1 MARPTALNRR
11 QCPIPGE
18 EISGNRAQM
27 PVVRGKSDKMTQNDS
42 DFDLAIVGSGPGG
55 YVAGIR
61 AGQLGLKAVV
71 IEKETL
77 GGVCLNW
84 GCIPSK
90 SLLKN
95 AEILSYFHRAEEFG
109 FQFDNFTADYSTAIR
124 RSRRVV
130 ARNTRG
136 VDFLLKKNNVEHI
149 EGAGKLKG
157 NGVVEIT
164 PADSSEPKREISA
177 KNIIL
182 ATGARARSIPPL
194 PVDGEKVITSREAI
208 VLDELPA
215 SIIIVGGG
223 AIGVEFAYL
232 YRTYGVDVT
241 IVELLPRL
249 VPNEDEEISPVL
261 ERSFEKQGIIV
272 MTGAGVKAVE
282 SNGSGLK
289 VTVEKDGASQAL
301 ECEKVLVAIGVQGNI
316 EELGLEDLG
325 IEIDNNCIKVDGN
338 MATNVAGVYAIG
350 DVTGK
355 LPLAHVA
362 SAQGMLAVEHIAGL
376 EPQELDYAM
385 MPRATYCQPQIASFG
400 LTEAQAKD
408 QGHGVKIGTFNVQ
421 ANGKASAMGE
431 SEGIVKLVVDDRYG
445 ELLGGHMIGPEVT
458 ELLGELAL
466 TKLLE
471 GTTLELG
478 WAVHPHPSLSEML
491 KEAALAA
498 QDRVIHM

>member
-1 MARPTALNRR
+1 
-11 QCPIPGE
+11 
-18 EISGNRAQM
+18 
-27 PVVRGKSDKMTQNDS
+27 MTQNDS
-42 DFDLAIVGSGPGG
+42 NYDLAIVGGGPGG

-109 FQFDNFTADYSTAIR
+109 FQFDNFTADYSVAIK

-136 VDFLLKKNNVEHI
+136 VAFLLKKNNVEHL
-149 EGAGKLKG
+149 EGAGRLKG

-164 PADSSEPKREISA
+164 PSDGSQEKREISA
-177 KNIIL
+177 KSIII

-194 PVDGEKVITSREAI
+194 PIDGENVITSREAI

-215 SIIIVGGG
+215 SIVIVGGG

-232 YRTYGVDVT
+232 YRAYGVEVT
-241 IVELLPRL
+241 VVELLPRL
-249 VPNEDEEISPVL
+249 IPNEDEEVSPIL
-261 ERSFEKQGIIV
+261 ERSFEKQGITV
-272 MTGAGVKAVE
+272 MTGAGVTGVE
-282 SNGSGLK
+282 SSGSGLK
-289 VTVEKDGASQAL
+289 VTVDKDGASQVL
-301 ECEKVLVAIGVQGNI
+301 ECKKVLVAIGIQGNI
-316 EELGLEDLG
+316 EDIGLENAG
-325 IEIDNNCIKVDGN
+325 IEIDNGYIKIDGK
-338 MATNVAGVYAIG
+338 MATNVAGLYAIG

-355 LPLAHVA
+355 LALAHVA
-362 SAQGMLAVEHIAGL
+362 SAQAVVAVEQIAGL
-376 EPQELDYAM
+376 EPQELDYSM
-385 MPRATYCQPQIASFG
+385 MPRATYCQPQVASFG
-400 LTEAQAKD
+400 LTEAQARE

-421 ANGKASAMGE
+421 ANGKAGAMGE
-431 SEGIVKLVVDDRYG
+431 TEGIVKLVVDDRYG

-458 ELLGELAL
+458 ELLGELAM

-478 WAVHPHPSLSEML
+478 WAVHPHPSLSEMI